1 MMLDKDFLLE
11 ELRARIKFLREEATL
26 IPNPSDYHM
35 IEVNYLICRGG
46 WNELERLVRLIETG
60 TYDVEENE

>member
-11 ELRARIKFLREEATL
+11 ELRARIKFLREEATW

-35 IEVNYLICRGG
+35 REVNYLICRGG